1 MYGYDIFHEEL
12 MNTLIKAIRKGKS
25 SHSYIFEGPPGMG
38 KHTAAA
44 LIAAATCCEG
54 ELSPCGTCKS
64 CIMAKAGT
72 HPDIK
77 HVVPEK
83 DKKTIGVDVM
93 REVNTDALIKPFYSN
108 KKVYII
114 EGDLLTTE
122 AQNAFLKTLEEPPL
136 YASFIIVVSDL
147 TKLLQ
152 TIISRCAS
160 IHFHGVSSAR
170 MKKHIEEKY
179 PGMGDSLGF
188 YISYADG
195 NPGRLENLLR
205 SPEFSILR
213 DECFKAVSGILS
225 GDYNEAFDVSD
236 FFDANKDNLP
246 EVLDILLLFLRD
258 ILFIQEGMLKNVINS
273 DYSEKLR
280 SIAGYADEQKL
291 ILAMEKIS
299 QCGEMQKRN
308 IGAKYLGMYL
318 ALSVKEGKI

>member
-12 MNTLIKAIRKGKS
+12 MSTVINAIRSGKS
-25 SHSYIFEGPPGMG
+25 SHSYIFEGAPGMG
-38 KHTAAA
+38 KHIAAE
-44 LIAAATCCEG
+44 LIAAATCCEDG
-54 ELSPCGTCKS
+54 LSPCGTCKS

-114 EGDLLTTE
+114 EGDLLTNE
-122 AQNAFLKTLEEPPL
+122 AQNTFLKTLEEPPL

-147 TKLLQ
+147 SKLLQ
-152 TIISRCAS
+152 TVISRCAS
-160 IHFHGVSSAR
+160 IHFHGVSAAR

-179 PGMGDSLGF
+179 PGMSESLSF
-188 YISYADG
+188 YITYANG
-195 NPGRLENLLR
+195 NPGRLENLLN

-225 GDYNEAFDVSD
+225 GDYNEAFDVSE
-236 FFDANKDNLP
+236 FFEKNKDNISDA
-246 EVLDILLLFLRD
+246 LDIILLFCRD
-258 ILFIQEGMLKNVINS
+258 ILFIQEGMVRNVINS

-280 SIAGYADEQKL
+280 SIAGYADEEQL
-291 ILAMEKIS
+291 MLAMEKIAL
-299 QCGEMQKRN
+299 CGEMQKRN
-308 IGAKYLGMYL
+308 IGAKYLGLYL
-318 ALSVKEGKI
+318 ALSVKEGKR

>member
-12 MNTLIKAIRKGKS
+12 INTIINAVRSGKS
-25 SHSYIFEGPPGMG
+25 SHSYIFEGAPGMG
-38 KHTAAA
+38 KHVAAE

-54 ELSPCGTCKS
+54 ELSPCGICKS
-64 CIMAKAGT
+64 CVMAKGGT

-93 REVNTDALIKPFYSN
+93 REVNTDALIKPFYSS

-147 TKLLQ
+147 SKLLQ
-152 TIISRCAS
+152 TIISRCAAV
-160 IHFHGVSSAR
+160 HFPGVSSER
-170 MKKHIEEKY
+170 MKKHLENKY
-179 PGMGDSLGF
+179 PGMSDSFSF
-188 YISYADG
+188 YITYANG
-195 NPGRLENLLR
+195 NPGRLDTLLQ

-225 GDYNEAFDVSD
+225 SDYNEAFDVSD
-236 FFDANKDNLP
+236 FFDRNKDNIP
-246 EVLDILLLFLRD
+246 DVLDILLLFCRD
-258 ILFIQEGMLKNVINS
+258 ILFIQEGMSKNIINS

-280 SIAGYADEQKL
+280 SIAGYADAQKL
-291 ILAMEKIS
+291 MLAMDKIS
-299 QCGEMQKRN
+299 LCGEMQKRN
-308 IGAKYLGMYL
+308 VGAKYMGMYL
-318 ALSVKEGKI
+318 ALCVKEGQN

>member
-12 MNTLIKAIRKGKS
+12 MSTVINAIRNGKS

-44 LIAAATCCEG
+44 LIAAATCCEEG
-54 ELSPCGTCKS
+54 LSPCGVCKS
-64 CIMAKAGT
+64 CVMAKAGT

-114 EGDLLTTE
+114 EGDLLTNE

-136 YASFIIVVSDL
+136 YASFIIVVSDIS
-147 TKLLQ
+147 KLLQ
-152 TIISRCAS
+152 TVISRCAS
-160 IHFHGVSSAR
+160 IHFHGVSSVR

-179 PGMGDSLGF
+179 PGMGESLGF
-188 YISYADG
+188 YITYANG
-195 NPGRLENLLR
+195 NPGRLENLLS

-213 DECFKAVSGILS
+213 DECFKAVAGTLS
-225 GDYNEAFDVSD
+225 GDYNEAFDVSE
-236 FFDANKDNLP
+236 FFDRNKDN
-246 EVLDILLLFLRD
+246 VADALDIIHLFLRD
-258 ILFIQEGMLKNVINS
+258 ILFIKEGMVKNVINS
-273 DYSEKLR
+273 DYTEKLR
-280 SIAGYADEQKL
+280 SIAAYADEEKL
-291 ILAMEKIS
+291 ILAIEKIAL
-299 QCGEMQKRN
+299 CGEMQKRN
-308 IGAKYLGMYL
+308 IGAKYLGLYL
-318 ALSVKEGKI
+318 ALSVKEGKR